1 MLRLWC
7 LVYLQ
12 ILIGDFQKGKI
23 HVCSL
28 KETKVIKGQSLQ
40 PPKKFATWSENRLKT
55 VDSLANLVSS
65 GGPGSIAQSLRVY
78 IFETGQVTEM
88 YFIFL
93 EASNL
98 YLFKYQA
105 PKDVTAP

>member
-40 PPKKFATWSENRLKT
+40 PPKKFATWSENRPKT
-55 VDSLANLVSS
+55 VDSLANPVSS
-65 GGPGSIAQSLRVY
+65 GDPGSILGMRIVQSISFGMSDNQGRGSTLS
-78 IFETGQVTEM
+78 M
-88 YFIFL
+88 
-93 EASNL
+93 
-98 YLFKYQA
+98 
-105 PKDVTAP
+105 